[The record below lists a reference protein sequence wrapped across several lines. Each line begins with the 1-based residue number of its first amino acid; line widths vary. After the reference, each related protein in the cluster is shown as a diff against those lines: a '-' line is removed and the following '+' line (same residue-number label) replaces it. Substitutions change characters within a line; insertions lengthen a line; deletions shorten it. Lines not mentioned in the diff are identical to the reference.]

1 MSSVLLSRYKPWT
14 EGVVMSSQGTRDLLQ
29 KATASILV
37 AAIIGGFTF
46 IQRTNTELALM
57 KQEMTQLKSMSSQI
71 LSVVEAA
78 HPRQ

>member
-1 MSSVLLSRYKPWT
+1 
-14 EGVVMSSQGTRDLLQ
+14 MSSQGTRDVLL
-29 KATASILV
+29 KATASLLV

-57 KQEMTQLKSMSSQI
+57 QQEMAQLKVMSAQI
-71 LSVVEAA
+71 LAVVESA